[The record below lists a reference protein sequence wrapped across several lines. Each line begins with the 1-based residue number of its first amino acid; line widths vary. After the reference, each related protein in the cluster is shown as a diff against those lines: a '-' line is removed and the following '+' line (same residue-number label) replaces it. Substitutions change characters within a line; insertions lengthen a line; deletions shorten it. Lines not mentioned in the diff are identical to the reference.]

1 MNIEKIVCGKSCAA
15 TVSGDDFLIADA
27 ESLLDLLMMAKYEA
41 GTKNLVLDKRQLA
54 EEFFVLSSGLAGE
67 ILQKIVTY
75 GGKIAVYGDF
85 SSYNSKPLNDF
96 IYECNK
102 GGCVFFAAT
111 KEEAIQKVCF
121 SL

>member
-96 IYECNK
+96 IYESNK
-102 GGCVFFAAT
+102 GNDVFFART
-111 KEEAIQKVCF
+111 KEEAIQRI
-121 SL
+121 SRS